1 MLVTFNDVSFKYID
15 KIILNK
21 VNFTINETDKIG
33 LVGING
39 TGKSTLLKL
48 LVGELEP
55 TEGIIYR
62 KNNIK
67 IAYLPQN
74 TKFIETNTVLQEIE
88 RLTKTKEEEA
98 FNMKS
103 ILNKLGLEEH
113 NKLISTLSG
122 GEKKRLSLA
131 CTLIAPSDLI
141 LLDEPTN
148 HLDIWMISWLEKF
161 LVKFNKAVLLVT
173 HDRYFLERITKKI
186 FELEFGNIHL
196 YDGNYQLF
204 LEQKVIRLEMLK
216 ATQRKL
222 TSILKKEQ
230 KWIQATPQA
239 RSTKSK
245 ERIERFEELNK
256 DIRDVTNKIRENE
269 TSISLDSAK
278 TRIGKKTII
287 IKDLEKSYKDKVLF
301 KNFSYILKRF
311 DRLGIVGKNGA
322 GKSTLFKSILGLI
335 EPDFGTIETG
345 DTIRIGYFSQENED
359 FNENQRI
366 IDYIKEKGEY
376 IETTEGVV
384 SASAFLENYLFTPT
398 QQYMAIKTL
407 SGGEKRRL
415 KLVSTLITNPNVLLL
430 DEPTNDLDIYTLE
443 ILEDYLEQFK
453 GAIVTVSHD
462 RYFLDKICDHFLIFN
477 ENKIEEQNGFVT
489 EYILNKE
496 TKPKEQK
503 IKKQDEDLPKFTA
516 SMRKEFERIED
527 DITILEEKVKEL
539 ETKKESCG
547 SDYQKLI
554 DINNEQE
561 ELNKQIE
568 EKINRWEYLNELN
581 EIINKAK
588 EKKYGH

>member
-1 MLVTFNDVSFKYID
+1 MLVTFNDVSFKYVD
-15 KIILNK
+15 KILLNK

-55 TEGIIYR
+55 TNGIIYR

-67 IAYLPQN
+67 IAYLPQD

-88 RLTKTKEEEA
+88 RLTKTKEEDS

-103 ILNKLGLEEH
+103 ILNKLGLDDH
-113 NKLISTLSG
+113 SKIIKNLSG

-148 HLDIWMISWLEKF
+148 HLDIWMISWLEKY

-186 FELEFGNIHL
+186 FELEFGNIHT

-204 LEQKVIRLEMLK
+204 LQEKVIRLEMLK
-216 ATQRKL
+216 ASQRKL

-239 RSTKSK
+239 RTTKSK
-245 ERIERFEELNK
+245 ERIERFEQLNK
-256 DIRDVTNKIRENE
+256 DIKDVTNKIKENE
-269 TSISLDSAK
+269 TTISFDSAK

-287 IKDLEKSYKDKVLF
+287 IKDLKKSYDGRVLF
-301 KNFSYILKRF
+301 KNFSYILNRF
-311 DRLGIVGKNGA
+311 DRLGIVGHNGA

-335 EPDFGTIETG
+335 QPDFGTIDIGE
-345 DTIRIGYFSQENED
+345 TIRVGYFSQENED
-359 FNENQRI
+359 FDENQRI

-376 IETTEGVV
+376 IETTEGIV
-384 SASAFLENYLFTPT
+384 SASAFLESYLFTPT

-415 KLVSTLITNPNVLLL
+415 KLVSVLITNPNVLFL

-462 RYFLDKICDHFLIFN
+462 RYFLDKICDHFLVFDGQEI
-477 ENKIEEQNGFVT
+477 KEQNGLVT
-489 EYILNKE
+489 EYLLNKE
-496 TKPKEQK
+496 VKIKEPKA
-503 IKKQDEDLPKFTA
+503 KKQDDNLPKFTS
-516 SMRKEFERIED
+516 SMKKEFEHIED
-527 DITILEEKVKEL
+527 EITELEEKVKEL
-539 ETKKESCG
+539 EKSKELCG

-554 DINNEQE
+554 EINNEQE
-561 ELNKQIE
+561 KLNEQIE
-568 EKINRWEYLNELN
+568 QKISRWEYLNELN
-581 EIINKAK
+581 DIINKNR
-588 EKKYGH
+588 

>member
-1 MLVTFNDVSFKYID
+1 MLVTFNDVSFKYVD
-15 KIILNK
+15 KILLNK

-55 TEGIIYR
+55 TNGIIYR

-67 IAYLPQN
+67 IAYLPQD

-88 RLTKTKEEEA
+88 RLTKTKEEDA

-103 ILNKLGLEEH
+103 ILNKLGLDDH
-113 NKLISTLSG
+113 SKIIKNLSG

-148 HLDIWMISWLEKF
+148 HLDIWMISWLEKY

-186 FELEFGNIHL
+186 FELEFGNIHT

-204 LEQKVIRLEMLK
+204 LQEKVIRLEMLK
-216 ATQRKL
+216 ASQRKL

-239 RSTKSK
+239 RTTKSK
-245 ERIERFEELNK
+245 ERIERFEQLNK
-256 DIRDVTNKIRENE
+256 DIKDVTSKIKENE
-269 TSISLDSAK
+269 TTISFDSTK

-287 IKDLEKSYKDKVLF
+287 IKDLKKSYDGRVLF
-301 KNFSYILKRF
+301 KNFSYILNRF
-311 DRLGIVGKNGA
+311 DRLGIVGHNGA

-335 EPDFGTIETG
+335 QPDFGTIDIGE
-345 DTIRIGYFSQENED
+345 TIRVGYFSQENED
-359 FNENQRI
+359 FDENQRI

-376 IETTEGVV
+376 IETTEGIV
-384 SASAFLENYLFTPT
+384 SASAFLESYLFTPT
-398 QQYMAIKTL
+398 QQYMATKTL

-415 KLVSTLITNPNVLLL
+415 KLVSVLITNPNVLFL

-462 RYFLDKICDHFLIFN
+462 RYFLDKICNHFLVFDGQEI
-477 ENKIEEQNGFVT
+477 KEQNGLVT
-489 EYILNKE
+489 EYLLNKE
-496 TKPKEQK
+496 VKTKEPKA
-503 IKKQDEDLPKFTA
+503 KKQDDNLPRFTS
-516 SMRKEFERIED
+516 SMKKEFEHIED
-527 DITILEEKVKEL
+527 EITELEEKVKEL
-539 ETKKESCG
+539 EKSKESCG

-561 ELNKQIE
+561 KINEQIE
-568 EKINRWEYLNELN
+568 QKINRWEYLNELN
-581 EIINKAK
+581 DIINKSK
-588 EKKYGH
+588 